1 VILHVD
7 PSGPVPPYEQI
18 RAQLAG
24 LIASGA
30 LAPGARLPAIRQLA
44 GDLGIAPG
52 TVGRAYRELETGG
65 LVTSRGRHGTRVVDR
80 LPDLAPALDA
90 VDVDEAAA
98 TYVTTAL
105 RRGADLT
112 HALDAVRR
120 AFGRAQSGP
129 LTLGDT

>member
-1 VILHVD
+1 MILHVD

-52 TVGRAYRELETGG
+52 TVGRAYHELEAGG

-80 LPDLAPALDA
+80 LPELAPTA
-90 VDVDEAAA
+90 DVDEAAA
-98 TYVTTAL
+98 TYVTAAL

-120 AFGRAQSGP
+120 AFSRAQSGP
-129 LTLGDT
+129 LTTWGDT